1 MSGGA
6 GFWAV
11 VMVFELWFWFCFNT
25 LVDSHNVFLPP
36 QLVLVLPAW
45 FHLVK
50 FHQSWIC
57 QGFISRD
64 IIWCNVIWTSQ
75 FLNYVRSAVRRLAN
89 NYLSVLNYCKLISIA
104 SGYCGCLDFGS
115 SKLFFRLVDDNLSP
129 TSQSNTTITS
139 RLTSWMC
146 KYSKSLSIQCWCQVS
161 HLVLS
166 LSVQCIWNVL
176 YSVSNIR
183 DLHVRT

>member
-1 MSGGA
+1 MFEYCAFKRDENMSGGA

-104 SGYCGCLDFGS
+104 SGYCGCLDPQNS
-115 SKLFFRLVDDNLSP
+115 SWGWWTTTCLQHLNLTP
-129 TSQSNTTITS
+129 P
-139 RLTSWMC
+139 
-146 KYSKSLSIQCWCQVS
+146 
-161 HLVLS
+161 
-166 LSVQCIWNVL
+166 
-176 YSVSNIR
+176 
-183 DLHVRT
+183 